1 MCRIFG
7 FRSVIP
13 SMVHRSLVE
22 AENAL
27 CTQSRRHPDG
37 WGVAYYVDGSPH
49 VVKSAASALSD
60 ALFQKVSNIV
70 SSETVIAHIRKAT
83 VGPTTIL
90 NSHPFQYGRWILAH
104 NGTIPEFDTVR
115 AKLHALIAP
124 RLLRFILGE
133 TDSEVIFFLFLTEL
147 SKYGKL
153 CDAIGSNEVA
163 LALRET
169 VARVREIADTRPNVA
184 PAALTLLV
192 SDGTNLVATRNGR
205 QLFYSTYKSRCAER
219 STCKS
224 YEPECEAPTK
234 SGTVNH
240 FILSSEPLGGEN
252 IWLEIP
258 EGHVVGVDLRMSL
271 MHRPLFDRGLAIMA

>member
-1 MCRIFG
+1 
-7 FRSVIP
+7 
-13 SMVHRSLVE
+13 MVHRSLVE

-49 VVKSAASALSD
+49 IVKSAASALTD
-60 ALFQKVSNIV
+60 DLFQKVSNIV

-104 NGTIPEFDTVR
+104 NGTIPEFESVR
-115 AKLHALIAP
+115 AELHALIAP

-147 SKYGKL
+147 AKHGQL
-153 CDAIGSNEVA
+153 CNPIGSNDIASA
-163 LALRET
+163 LKET

-219 STCKS
+219 STCSS

-258 EGHVVGVDLRMSL
+258 DGHVVGVDVRMTL
-271 MHRPLFDRGLAIMA
+271 IHRPLFDRGLAVMA